1 MSVAYLTL
9 KAPCYNGAASL
20 YLKRCFFMRFSTLG
34 LHPDLLAVLDTLGYQ
49 TPTPIQQAAIPQVLA
64 GSDVMA
70 GAQTGTGKTAAFALP
85 LLQRHLAREGSEKA
99 IRVLV
104 LTPTREL
111 AQQVHQ
117 SFEKYSQ
124 GLGIR
129 SVVAYGGASINPQL
143 DALNKGCDVLV
154 ATPGRLLELA
164 IKGLIDLSTVE
175 TLVLDEADRMLD
187 MGFITDINRI
197 LKRLPETRQTLFFS
211 ATFNDEVFALSKT
224 ILKQPKLIEV
234 AERNATA
241 AKIEQRFYE
250 VDNKRKAALVAYLIG
265 SKNWQQVL
273 IFTRTKQAVDE
284 LARELVK
291 DGISA
296 AAVHGD
302 KSQGARDRGL
312 EEFKNGKV
320 RALVATD
327 VAARGLDIAQLQC
340 VVNYELP
347 YNAEDYIHRIGR
359 TGRAGQAGLA
369 VSLVSNKEKYLLKD
383 VEKLTGEH
391 FNLQWIEG
399 FEPDLLA
406 QEEASSPKGKASKK
420 TLRAKALG
428 QNSNKTNAGK
438 PRRR

>member
-1 MSVAYLTL
+1 MS
-9 KAPCYNGAASL
+9 
-20 YLKRCFFMRFSTLG
+20 FSSLG
-34 LHPDLLAVLDTLGYQ
+34 LHPDLLAILDKVGYQ
-49 TPTPIQQAAIPQVLA
+49 APTPIQRAAIPEVLA
-64 GSDVMA
+64 GHDVMA

-85 LLQRHLAREGSEKA
+85 LIQRQLVRVVAENA

-117 SFEKYSQ
+117 SFVKYSE
-124 GLGIR
+124 GLAIKA
-129 SVVAYGGASINPQL
+129 VVAYGGASINPQL
-143 DALNKGCDVLV
+143 EALNQGCDVLV

-164 IKGLIDLSTVE
+164 IKELIDLSTLE

-187 MGFITDINRI
+187 MGFIIDINRI
-197 LKRLPETRQTLFFS
+197 LKRLPNTRQTLFFS
-211 ATFNDEVFALSKT
+211 ATFNDDVFALSKT
-224 ILKQPKLIEV
+224 MLKQPKLLEV

-250 VDNKRKAALVAYLIG
+250 VDNQRKAALVAYLIG

-284 LARELVK
+284 LAKELEK

-296 AAVHGD
+296 APVHGD

-312 EEFKNGKV
+312 AQFKTGQV
-320 RALVATD
+320 RVLVATD
-327 VAARGLDIAQLQC
+327 VAARGLDIEQLQY
-340 VVNYELP
+340 VINYELP
-347 YNAEDYIHRIGR
+347 YNAEDYIHRVGR

-369 VSLVSNKEKYLLKD
+369 VSLVSNKEKYL
-383 VEKLTGEH
+383 VEDIQKLTGEQ
-391 FNLQWIEG
+391 FLLQWMEG
-399 FEPDLLA
+399 FEPSLMA
-406 QEEASSPKGKASKK
+406 QEEANNTKRKPSKK

-428 QNSNKTNAGK
+428 QVGNHKAKSGR

>member
-1 MSVAYLTL
+1 
-9 KAPCYNGAASL
+9 
-20 YLKRCFFMRFSTLG
+20 MRFSSLG
-34 LHPDLLAVLDTLGYQ
+34 LHSDLLAVLDTLGYQ
-49 TPTPIQQAAIPQVLA
+49 TPTPIQQEAIPEVLA
-64 GSDVMA
+64 GHDVMA

-85 LLQRHLAREGSEKA
+85 LIQRHLVRETSEKA

-117 SFEKYSQ
+117 SFVKYSQ
-124 GLGIR
+124 GLGLN
-129 SVVAYGGASINPQL
+129 SVVAYGGASINPQIE
-143 DALNKGCDVLV
+143 ALNKGCDVLV

-164 IKGLIDLSTVE
+164 FKELIDLSTVE

-187 MGFITDINRI
+187 MGFIVDIERI

-211 ATFNDEVFALSKT
+211 ATFNDDVFALSKN

-234 AERNATA
+234 AERNAMA

-250 VDNKRKAALVAYLIG
+250 VDNKRKAGLVAYLIG

-284 LARELVK
+284 LANELEK
-291 DGISA
+291 DGIKA

-312 EEFKNGKV
+312 EEFKTGQV
-320 RALVATD
+320 RVLVATD
-327 VAARGLDIAQLQC
+327 VAARGLDISQLQY
-340 VVNYELP
+340 VINYELP

-369 VSLVSNKEKYLLKD
+369 VSLVSNKEKYLLEEI
-383 VEKLTGEH
+383 EKLTGEH
-391 FNLQWIEG
+391 FLLHWMEG
-399 FEPDLLA
+399 FEPNLAA
-406 QEEASSPKGKASKK
+406 QEEASSTKRKPSKK
-420 TLRAKALG
+420 NLRAKALG
-428 QNSNKTNAGK
+428 QSGSNKAKTGK
-438 PRRR
+438 L

>member
-1 MSVAYLTL
+1 MS
-9 KAPCYNGAASL
+9 
-20 YLKRCFFMRFSTLG
+20 FSSLG
-34 LHPDLLAVLDTLGYQ
+34 LHADLLAVLDTLGYQ
-49 TPTPIQQAAIPQVLA
+49 TPTPIQNAAIPEVLA
-64 GSDVMA
+64 GHDVMA

-85 LLQRHLAREGSEKA
+85 LIQRHLERETTEKA

-117 SFEKYSQ
+117 SFVKYSQ
-124 GLGIR
+124 GLGLNA
-129 SVVAYGGASINPQL
+129 VVAYGGASINPQI
-143 DALNKGCDVLV
+143 DALNEGCDVLV

-164 IKGLIDLSTVE
+164 IKGVIDLSTVE
-175 TLVLDEADRMLD
+175 TFILDEADRMLD
-187 MGFITDINRI
+187 MGFIVDIERV

-211 ATFNDEVFALSKT
+211 ATFNDEVFALSKN

-234 AERNATA
+234 AERNATV

-250 VDNKRKAALVAYLIG
+250 VDSKRKAGLVAYLIG

-284 LARELVK
+284 LAKELEK
-291 DGISA
+291 DGIKA

-312 EEFKNGKV
+312 EEFKTGQV

-327 VAARGLDIAQLQC
+327 VAARGLDIKQLQY
-340 VVNYELP
+340 VINYELP

-359 TGRAGQAGLA
+359 TGRAGQAGIA
-369 VSLVSNKEKYLLKD
+369 VSLVSHKEKYLLED

-391 FNLQWIEG
+391 FMLQWMEG
-399 FEPDLLA
+399 FEPNLLA
-406 QEEASSPKGKASKK
+406 QEEANASKGKPSKK
-420 TLRAKALG
+420 TMRAKALG
-428 QNSNKTNAGK
+428 QSGNNKPRSGK

>member
-1 MSVAYLTL
+1 MS
-9 KAPCYNGAASL
+9 
-20 YLKRCFFMRFSTLG
+20 FSTLG
-34 LHPDLLAVLDTLGYQ
+34 LHADLLAILDTLGYQ
-49 TPTPIQQAAIPQVLA
+49 TPTPIQQAAIPEVLA
-64 GSDVMA
+64 GHDVMA

-85 LLQRHLAREGSEKA
+85 LIQRHLVRETSEKA

-117 SFEKYSQ
+117 SFLKYSQ
-124 GLGIR
+124 GLGLNA
-129 SVVAYGGASINPQL
+129 VVAYGGASINPQI

-164 IKGLIDLSTVE
+164 IKEVIDLSTVE

-187 MGFITDINRI
+187 MGFIVDIERI

-211 ATFNDEVFALSKT
+211 ATFNDDVFFLSKT

-234 AERNATA
+234 AERNTTA

-250 VDNKRKAALVAYLIG
+250 VDNKRKAGLVAYLIG

-284 LARELVK
+284 LASELEK
-291 DGISA
+291 DGIKA

-312 EEFKNGKV
+312 EEFKTGQV

-327 VAARGLDIAQLQC
+327 VAARGLDIKQLQY
-340 VVNYELP
+340 VINYELP

-369 VSLVSNKEKYLLKD
+369 VSLVSHKEKYLLED

-391 FNLQWIEG
+391 FILQWMEG
-399 FEPDLLA
+399 FEPDLIV
-406 QEEASSPKGKASKK
+406 QEEASSTKRKPSKK
-420 TLRAKALG
+420 NLRAKALG
-428 QNSNKTNAGK
+428 QGGSNKSKSGK
-438 PRRR
+438 PHRR

>member
-1 MSVAYLTL
+1 MS
-9 KAPCYNGAASL
+9 
-20 YLKRCFFMRFSTLG
+20 FSTLG
-34 LHPDLLAVLDTLGYQ
+34 LHTDLLAVLDTLGYH
-49 TPTPIQQAAIPQVLA
+49 TPTPIQQAAIPEVLA
-64 GSDVMA
+64 GHDLMA

-85 LLQRHLAREGSEKA
+85 LIQRHLVRETSEKA

-117 SFEKYSQ
+117 SFVKYSQ
-124 GLGIR
+124 GLGIN
-129 SVVAYGGASINPQL
+129 SVVAYGGASINPQI
-143 DALNKGCDVLV
+143 DALNQGCDLLV

-164 IKGLIDLSTVE
+164 IKELIDLSTVE

-187 MGFITDINRI
+187 MGFIVDIERI
-197 LKRLPETRQTLFFS
+197 LKRLPESRQTLFFS

-250 VDNKRKAALVAYLIG
+250 VDKKRKAGLVAYLIG

-284 LARELVK
+284 LAKELEK

-302 KSQGARDRGL
+302 RSQGARDRGL
-312 EEFKNGKV
+312 EEFKTGQV

-327 VAARGLDIAQLQC
+327 VAARGLDIEQLQY
-340 VVNYELP
+340 VINYELP

-369 VSLVSNKEKYLLKD
+369 VSLVSNKEKYLLQD

-391 FNLQWIEG
+391 FILQWMEG
-399 FEPDLLA
+399 FEPNPMA
-406 QEEASSPKGKASKK
+406 QDEASSTKRKPSKK
-420 TLRAKALG
+420 NLRAKALG
-428 QNSNKTNAGK
+428 QNGSNKAKTGR

>member
-1 MSVAYLTL
+1 MS
-9 KAPCYNGAASL
+9 
-20 YLKRCFFMRFSTLG
+20 FSALG
-34 LHPDLLAVLDTLGYQ
+34 LNPELLSVLSSLHYL
-49 TPTPIQQAAIPQVLA
+49 TPTPIQQAAIPKVLE
-64 GSDVMA
+64 GHDVMA

-85 LLQRHLAREGSEKA
+85 LIQRELARAESTKA
-99 IRVLV
+99 IRVLI

-111 AQQVHQ
+111 AQQVHR
-117 SFEKYSQ
+117 SVEKYSQ
-124 GLGIR
+124 GLGVH
-129 SVVAYGGASINPQL
+129 SVLAYGGASINPQIE
-143 DALNKGCDVLV
+143 ALNQGCEILV

-164 IKGLIDLSTVE
+164 MKALVDLSNLE

-187 MGFITDINRI
+187 MGFIGEIKRI
-197 LKRLPETRQTLFFS
+197 LKRLPEQRQTLFFS

-224 ILKQPKLIEV
+224 LLRDPVLIEV
-234 AERNATA
+234 AERNATVE
-241 AKIEQRFYE
+241 KIEQRFYE
-250 VDNKRKAALVAYLIG
+250 VDQAKKAALLAYLIG

-284 LARELVK
+284 LIQELEK

-296 AAVHGD
+296 SGVHGD

-312 EEFKNGKV
+312 EAFKNGKV

-327 VAARGLDIAQLQC
+327 VAARGIDIHQLQY

-369 VSLVSNKEKYLLKD
+369 ISLVSQKEKYLLEAI
-383 VEKLTGEH
+383 EKLTGEYSI
-391 FNLQWIEG
+391 LQWMEG
-399 FEPDLLA
+399 FEPNLMSLEDS
-406 QEEASSPKGKASKK
+406 QPKRKPSKK

-428 QNSNKTNAGK
+428 QSSSGK
-438 PRRR
+438 KPQKARRR

>member
-1 MSVAYLTL
+1 MH
-9 KAPCYNGAASL
+9 
-20 YLKRCFFMRFSTLG
+20 FSSLG
-34 LHPDLLAVLDTLGYQ
+34 LHADLLAALDTLGYEA
-49 TPTPIQQAAIPQVLA
+49 PTPIQQAAIPEVLA
-64 GSDVMA
+64 GHDVMA

-85 LLQRHLAREGSEKA
+85 IIHRIATSAVPDHPLRA
-99 IRVLV
+99 LV

-117 SFEKYSQ
+117 SFVTYSK
-124 GLGIR
+124 GVNVKA
-129 SVVAYGGASINPQL
+129 VVAYGGASINPQI
-143 DALNKGCDVLV
+143 DALEAGCDVLI

-164 IKGLIDLSTVE
+164 FKEIIDLSTIE

-187 MGFITDINRI
+187 MGFIIDINRI
-197 LKRLPETRQTLFFS
+197 LKQLPDSRQTLFFS
-211 ATFNDEVFALSKT
+211 ATFNDDIFALSKEMLNT
-224 ILKQPKLIEV
+224 PKLIEV
-234 AERNATA
+234 AARNATA
-241 AKIEQRFYE
+241 TKIEQRIYE
-250 VDNKRKAALVAYLIG
+250 VDNKRKAALLAYLIG

-284 LARELVK
+284 LVKELEK

-296 AAVHGD
+296 AGVHGD

-312 EEFKNGKV
+312 ASFKANTV

-327 VAARGLDIAQLQC
+327 VAARGLDIEQLQY

-369 VSLVSNKEKYLLKD
+369 VSLVANKEKYLLEEI
-383 VEKLTGEH
+383 EKLTGEH
-391 FNLQWIEG
+391 FIPQWVEG
-399 FEPDLLA
+399 FEPNPLGQD
-406 QEEASSPKGKASKK
+406 EAGGSKRKPSKK
-420 TLRAKALG
+420 AQRAKALG
-428 QNSNKTNAGK
+428 QGGNNKAKRGK

>member
-1 MSVAYLTL
+1 MS
-9 KAPCYNGAASL
+9 
-20 YLKRCFFMRFSTLG
+20 FSTLG
-34 LHPDLLAVLDTLGYQ
+34 LHADLLAVLDTLDYQ
-49 TPTPIQQAAIPQVLA
+49 TPTPIQKAAIPEVLA
-64 GSDVMA
+64 GHDVMA

-85 LLQRHLAREGSEKA
+85 LIQRHLVREISEKT

-111 AQQVHQ
+111 AQQVHK
-117 SFEKYSQ
+117 SFVKYSQ
-124 GLGIR
+124 GSGLN
-129 SVVAYGGASINPQL
+129 SVVAYGGASINPQI
-143 DALNKGCDVLV
+143 DEFNKGCDVLV

-164 IKGLIDLSTVE
+164 FKELIDLSTVE

-187 MGFITDINRI
+187 MGFIVDIERI

-234 AERNATA
+234 AERNAMA

-250 VDNKRKAALVAYLIG
+250 VDNQRKAGLVAYLIG

-284 LARELVK
+284 LAKELEK
-291 DGISA
+291 DGIKA

-312 EEFKNGKV
+312 EEFKTGKV

-327 VAARGLDIAQLQC
+327 VAARGLDIEQLQY
-340 VVNYELP
+340 VINYELP

-369 VSLVSNKEKYLLKD
+369 VSLVSHKEKYLLEE

-391 FNLQWIEG
+391 FILQWMEG
-399 FEPDLLA
+399 FEPDLMA
-406 QEEASSPKGKASKK
+406 QEETSSTKRKSSKK
-420 TLRAKALG
+420 NLRAKALG
-428 QNSNKTNAGK
+428 QSGSSNKAKTGK

>member
-1 MSVAYLTL
+1 MS
-9 KAPCYNGAASL
+9 
-20 YLKRCFFMRFSTLG
+20 FSTLG
-34 LHPDLLAVLDTLGYQ
+34 LHADLLAILDTLGYQ
-49 TPTPIQQAAIPQVLA
+49 TPTPIQQAAIPEVLA
-64 GSDVMA
+64 GHDVMA

-85 LLQRHLAREGSEKA
+85 LIQRHLVRETSEKA

-117 SFEKYSQ
+117 SFLKYSQ
-124 GLGIR
+124 GLGLNA
-129 SVVAYGGASINPQL
+129 VVAYGGASINPQI

-164 IKGLIDLSTVE
+164 IKEVIDLSTVE

-187 MGFITDINRI
+187 MGFIVDIERI

-211 ATFNDEVFALSKT
+211 ATFNDDVFSLSKT

-234 AERNATA
+234 AERNTTA

-250 VDNKRKAALVAYLIG
+250 VDNKRKAGLVAYLIG

-284 LARELVK
+284 LASELEK
-291 DGISA
+291 DGIKA

-312 EEFKNGKV
+312 EEFKTGQV

-327 VAARGLDIAQLQC
+327 VAARGLDIKQLQY
-340 VVNYELP
+340 VINYELP

-369 VSLVSNKEKYLLKD
+369 VSLVSHKEKYLIED

-391 FNLQWIEG
+391 FILQWMEG
-399 FEPDLLA
+399 FEPDLIV
-406 QEEASSPKGKASKK
+406 QEKASSTKRKPSKK
-420 TLRAKALG
+420 NLRAKALG
-428 QNSNKTNAGK
+428 QGGSNKSKSGK
-438 PRRR
+438 PHRR

>member
-1 MSVAYLTL
+1 MS
-9 KAPCYNGAASL
+9 
-20 YLKRCFFMRFSTLG
+20 FSTLG
-34 LHPDLLAVLDTLGYQ
+34 LHTDLLAVLDTLGYQ
-49 TPTPIQQAAIPQVLA
+49 TPTPIQQAAIPEVLA
-64 GSDVMA
+64 GHDVMA

-85 LLQRHLAREGSEKA
+85 LIQRHLVRETSENA

-111 AQQVHQ
+111 AQQVHR
-117 SFEKYSQ
+117 SFVKYSQ
-124 GLGIR
+124 GLGLN
-129 SVVAYGGASINPQL
+129 SVVAYGGASINPQI
-143 DALNKGCDVLV
+143 DALNEGCDVLV

-164 IKGLIDLSTVE
+164 FKGLIDLSTVE

-187 MGFITDINRI
+187 MGFIVDIERI

-250 VDNKRKAALVAYLIG
+250 VDNKRKAGLVAYLIG

-284 LARELVK
+284 LAKELEK

-312 EEFKNGKV
+312 EEFKTGQV

-327 VAARGLDIAQLQC
+327 VAARGLDIAQLQY
-340 VVNYELP
+340 VINYELP

-369 VSLVSNKEKYLLKD
+369 VSLVSNKEKYLLGD

-391 FNLQWIEG
+391 FILHWMEG
-399 FEPDLLA
+399 FEPDLMA
-406 QEEASSPKGKASKK
+406 QEEANNTKRKPSKK
-420 TLRAKALG
+420 NLRAKALG
-428 QNSNKTNAGK
+428 QSGSNKAKTGK

>member
-1 MSVAYLTL
+1 M
-9 KAPCYNGAASL
+9 G
-20 YLKRCFFMRFSTLG
+20 FSSLG

-49 TPTPIQQAAIPQVLA
+49 TPTPIQQAAIPDVLA
-64 GSDVMA
+64 GHDVMA

-85 LLQRHLAREGSEKA
+85 LIQRHLVRKTPEKA

-117 SFEKYSQ
+117 SFVTYSE
-124 GLGIR
+124 GLDLNA
-129 SVVAYGGASINPQL
+129 VVAYGGASINPQIE
-143 DALNKGCDVLV
+143 ALRKGCDVLV

-164 IKGLIDLSTVE
+164 FKSLIDLSTLE

-187 MGFITDINRI
+187 MGFIVDIERI

-211 ATFNDEVFALSKT
+211 ATLNDDVFALSKT
-224 ILKQPKLIEV
+224 MLKQPKLIEV
-234 AERNATA
+234 AERNTTA

-250 VDNKRKAALVAYLIG
+250 VDNKRKAGLVAYLIG
-265 SKNWQQVL
+265 SRNWQQVL

-284 LARELVK
+284 LAQELEK

-296 AAVHGD
+296 APVHGD
-302 KSQGARDRGL
+302 KSQGARERGL
-312 EEFKNGKV
+312 DAFKNGQV

-327 VAARGLDIAQLQC
+327 VAARGLDIEQLQY
-340 VVNYELP
+340 VINYELP
-347 YNAEDYIHRIGR
+347 YKPEDYIHRIGR

-369 VSLVSNKEKYLLKD
+369 VSLVSNKEKYLLED
-383 VEKLTGEH
+383 IEKLTGEH
-391 FNLQWIEG
+391 FLLQWMEG
-399 FEPDLLA
+399 FEPDLIA
-406 QEEASSPKGKASKK
+406 QEDADRARSQKGKPSKK

-428 QNSNKTNAGK
+428 QGGNNKAKTGK